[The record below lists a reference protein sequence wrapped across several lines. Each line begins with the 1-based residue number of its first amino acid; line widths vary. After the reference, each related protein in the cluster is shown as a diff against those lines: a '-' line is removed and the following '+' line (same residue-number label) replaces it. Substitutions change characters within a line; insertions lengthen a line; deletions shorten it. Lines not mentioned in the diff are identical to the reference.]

1 MKVHIRQEEVVL
13 CVLDFLKQ
21 AGLAR
26 TMRTLEQE
34 TGLVVDEYG
43 NDLMFLRGLVLDG
56 AWRDA
61 ENFVAPLAR
70 SQPPQMFDAER
81 VLFEIRRQVRSH
93 GDSFFIFG
101 ITGIN

>member
-1 MKVHIRQEEVVL
+1 MRVHIRQEEVVL

-56 AWRDA
+56 QWLHVGTPEAIAPA
-61 ENFVAPLAR
+61 EAAFAAAQAAPAR
-70 SQPPQMFDAER
+70 AD
-81 VLFEIRRQVRSH
+81 
-93 GDSFFIFG
+93 G
-101 ITGIN
+101 

>member
-1 MKVHIRQEEVVL
+1 MSTLRADDQDI
-13 CVLDFLKQ
+13 CDQ
-21 AGLAR
+21 AY
-26 TMRTLEQE
+26 
-34 TGLVVDEYG
+34 D
-43 NDLMFLRGLVLDG
+43 

-93 GDSFFIFG
+93 GDSFFISRHCL
-101 ITGIN
+101 IIILLLIMSLLNINHMKLTFNIF